1 MNSSKRLIK
10 IAVTSAIAA
19 TLSITAASALYAG
32 ETTATNLNLR
42 ATPGGAASGS
52 LPYGT
57 KLAVISIRLRS
68 TARPHTSA
76 VHTSAGSRTPSLR
89 LAQAS
94 SSAAQPSISVP
105 FQIPNAKCL
114 APSQTAQRLN

>member
-42 ATPGGAASGS
+42 ATPGGAAIGS

-57 KLAVISIRLRS
+57 KLAVISNS
-68 TARPHTSA
+68 
-76 VHTSAGSRTPSLR
+76 
-89 LAQAS
+89 
-94 SSAAQPSISVP
+94 
-105 FQIPNAKCL
+105 NEW
-114 APSQTAQRLN
+114 